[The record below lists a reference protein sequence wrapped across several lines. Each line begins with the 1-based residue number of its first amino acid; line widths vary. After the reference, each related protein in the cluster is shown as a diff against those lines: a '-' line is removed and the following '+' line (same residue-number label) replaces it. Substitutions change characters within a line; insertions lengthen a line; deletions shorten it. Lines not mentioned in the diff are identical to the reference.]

1 MNIGT
6 IRLLNSIKNASM
18 TNTELVC
25 VNSNKLV
32 QSVIKI
38 LYREGLI
45 LSFKV
50 RRKKNYINN
59 TSEVLVY
66 LRYFYNKSV
75 LTRLRIISSPSRKIH
90 ISYKN
95 LTRICCK
102 NRVFIFSTIKGL
114 LTLDECKKNRV
125 GGILFFIC

>member
-18 TNTELVC
+18 TNTDLVC

-50 RRKKNYINN
+50 RRKENYLNN

-66 LRYFYNKSV
+66 LKYYFEKSN
-75 LTRLRIISSPSRKIH
+75 LTRLKIISSPSRKIH
-90 ISYKN
+90 MSYKN
-95 LTRICCK
+95 MTRISCK
-102 NRVFIFSTIKGL
+102 GRVVIFSTIKGL
-114 LTLDECKKNRV
+114 LTLDECRKHRV
-125 GGILFFIC
+125 GGILLFIC

>member
-18 TNTELVC
+18 TNTDLVC

-50 RRKKNYINN
+50 RRKENYLNN

-66 LRYFYNKSV
+66 LKYYYEKSN
-75 LTRLRIISSPSRKIH
+75 LTRLKIISSPSRKIH
-90 ISYKN
+90 MSYKN
-95 LTRICCK
+95 MTRISCK
-102 NRVFIFSTIKGL
+102 GRVVIFSTIKGL
-114 LTLDECKKNRV
+114 LTLDECRKHRV
-125 GGILFFIC
+125 GGVLLFIC

>member
-18 TNTELVC
+18 TNTDLVC

-50 RRKKNYINN
+50 RRKENYLNN

-66 LRYFYNKSV
+66 LKYHFEKSN
-75 LTRLRIISSPSRKIH
+75 LTRLKIISSPSRKIH

-95 LTRICCK
+95 MTRISCK
-102 NRVFIFSTIKGL
+102 GRVVIFSTTKGL
-114 LTLDECKKNRV
+114 LTLDECRKHRV
-125 GGILFFIC
+125 GGILLFMC

>member
-18 TNTELVC
+18 ANADLVC

-50 RRKKNYINN
+50 RRKENYVNN

-66 LRYFYNKSV
+66 LKYFFEKSN
-75 LTRLRIISSPSRKIH
+75 LTRLKIISTPSRKIH

-95 LTRICCK
+95 MTRISCK
-102 NRVFIFSTIKGL
+102 GRVVIFSTTKGL
-114 LTLDECKKNRV
+114 LTLDECRRHRV
-125 GGILFFIC
+125 GGILLFIC

>member
-18 TNTELVC
+18 TNTDLVC

-50 RRKKNYINN
+50 RRKENYLNN

-66 LRYFYNKSV
+66 LKYYFEKSN
-75 LTRLRIISSPSRKIH
+75 LTRLKIISSPSRKIH

-95 LTRICCK
+95 MTRISCK
-102 NRVFIFSTIKGL
+102 GRVVIFSTTKGL
-114 LTLDECKKNRV
+114 LTLDECRKHRV
-125 GGILFFIC
+125 GGILLFIC